1 MKGERYSD
9 IQVIECI
16 AYKSKLKKNTQRC
29 SSDKR
34 GGKNPKWHF
43 RDRRKLTAVETK
55 HMGKFKRILT
65 MLKYH
70 IFSLK

>member
-16 AYKSKLKKNTQRC
+16 TYKSKLKKNTQRC

-34 GGKNPKWHF
+34 GEKKSQMAF
-43 RDRRKLTAVETK
+43 
-55 HMGKFKRILT
+55 
-65 MLKYH
+65 
-70 IFSLK
+70 